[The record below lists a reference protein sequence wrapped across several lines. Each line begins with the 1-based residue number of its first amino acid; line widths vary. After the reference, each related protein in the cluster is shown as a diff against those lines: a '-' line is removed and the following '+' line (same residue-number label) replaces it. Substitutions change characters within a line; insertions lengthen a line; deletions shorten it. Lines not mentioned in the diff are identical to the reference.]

1 MYKKDKG
8 TSAQRRVVQARG
20 SSANGKHMLHGS
32 LTQIRKLVSGQL
44 QGCKQPPGGG
54 QAESRTDQRGV
65 PPLPHPSPLQ
75 NSSPPLPTHAQTRL
89 FPTHAHTELI
99 QRAAVMQ
106 GGGQLVRSNQK
117 RLDEVRRIR
126 DAIATGRP
134 VLTEQER
141 SEITQHAASLGK
153 DWEALVEELL
163 VRVKELASQQA
174 DILRMIESYISELGK
189 RVTLREL
196 SLDLEKEMA
205 TERTAQLKTMEV
217 EVEKLRTAFRGG
229 NMASITQ
236 GYKALKDQLDK
247 YI

>member
-1 MYKKDKG
+1 
-8 TSAQRRVVQARG
+8 
-20 SSANGKHMLHGS
+20 
-32 LTQIRKLVSGQL
+32 
-44 QGCKQPPGGG
+44 
-54 QAESRTDQRGV
+54 
-65 PPLPHPSPLQ
+65 
-75 NSSPPLPTHAQTRL
+75 
-89 FPTHAHTELI
+89 
-99 QRAAVMQ
+99 
-106 GGGQLVRSNQK
+106 
-117 RLDEVRRIR
+117 
-126 DAIATGRP
+126 
-134 VLTEQER
+134 
-141 SEITQHAASLGK
+141 LGK

-217 EVEKLRTAFRGG
+217 EVEKLWTAFRGG